1 MAKFETKV
9 VLTNN
14 IGEVVFEL
22 EKEGDYF
29 YKFPREVLGMLLDVG
44 DVYTVEEI
52 EVEVE

>member
-9 VLTNN
+9 VLTNVV
-14 IGEVVFEL
+14 GEVVVEL

-29 YKFPREVLGMLLDVG
+29 YKLPREVLGLLLDVG
-44 DVYTVEEI
+44 DTFEVEEI